1 MAPPPG
7 SESVWPDT
15 PISETLTGLK
25 HRIVASI
32 LVPVAWLSATLLYL
46 AFWAQGFSLFQ
57 NIVVALVSVIVLI
70 GVMAGI
76 WVSFGFRQARTWME
90 W

>member
-7 SESVWPDT
+7 PENFWPEA
-15 PISETLTGLK
+15 PISATLTSLK
-25 HRIVASI
+25 YRIVASI
-32 LVPVAWLSATLLYL
+32 LVPVGWLSATLLYL
-46 AFWAQGFSLFQ
+46 AFWAHGFSLFQ
-57 NIVVALVSVIVLI
+57 NVVLVVVSILVLF

-76 WVSFGFRQARTWME
+76 WISFGFRQARTWME

>member
-7 SESVWPDT
+7 PESAWSDS
-15 PISETLTGLK
+15 PISTTLTGLK

-32 LVPVAWLSATLLYL
+32 LVPVAWLSATLLYV
-46 AFWAQGFSLFQ
+46 AFWAHGFSLFQ
-57 NIVVALVSVIVLI
+57 NIVVIVVSILVLF

-76 WVSFGFRQARTWME
+76 WVSFGFRQARSWMD